1 MTDLLSQAI
10 AVVFHWDIVLL
21 IFGTLAL
28 GIMAGAMP
36 GLSST
41 MSVAVISPLTFSMEP
56 FTGIMA
62 LLGIYVGSA
71 YGGSIS
77 AILLGIP
84 GTPGAIATVF
94 DGYPMA
100 RKGKAGEAIGVSTI
114 SSFVGGILSVLALA
128 LLSYPIA
135 SFALAFGP
143 REYLALAVFALT
155 AIASLSTSSV
165 LKGVFSA
172 MVGLF
177 VGTIGLDA
185 IHGMPRF
192 NFGSTELM
200 GGISF
205 IPLIIGLFA
214 VPETL
219 VNIEKIGVVRR
230 KTLLIKK
237 VLPTRKTLLSIVP
250 AQLRS
255 AVVGIVIGTIPG
267 TGTDIA
273 AIVSYAQ
280 GRNISKRRESFGTG
294 IAEGVACPEAANNA
308 AVGGTMIPLLTLG
321 VPGGAVTAIIMGAFM
336 THGLKPGPLLMTQ
349 NADLVYQIF
358 VGLFVANI
366 GLLILGLLGARLFAQ
381 VLRIH
386 EAVLSAVVLL
396 LCIVG
401 SFAMRSDPFDVV
413 TMFSAGLL
421 GYLMVRVGV
430 PRAPLII
437 GLILGPMVEVEL
449 SRTLLTIRGD
459 WTQIFTPISSVI
471 WALVLLPFVFP
482 VLKKRF
488 SRRGKKG

>member
-1 MTDLLSQAI
+1 M
-10 AVVFHWDIVLL
+10 
-21 IFGTLAL
+21 
-28 GIMAGAMP
+28 
-36 GLSST
+36 
-41 MSVAVISPLTFSMEP
+41 ISPLTFSMEP

-321 VPGGAVTAIIMGAFM
+321 VP
-336 THGLKPGPLLMTQ
+336 
-349 NADLVYQIF
+349 
-358 VGLFVANI
+358 
-366 GLLILGLLGARLFAQ
+366 R
-381 VLRIH
+381 R
-386 EAVLSAVVLL
+386 
-396 LCIVG
+396 
-401 SFAMRSDPFDVV
+401 
-413 TMFSAGLL
+413 
-421 GYLMVRVGV
+421 
-430 PRAPLII
+430 
-437 GLILGPMVEVEL
+437 
-449 SRTLLTIRGD
+449 RGD
-459 WTQIFTPISSVI
+459 GDHHGRVHDPRPE
-471 WALVLLPFVFP
+471 AGAAADDPERRPRLPDLRRP
-482 VLKKRF
+482 V
-488 SRRGKKG
+488 RR